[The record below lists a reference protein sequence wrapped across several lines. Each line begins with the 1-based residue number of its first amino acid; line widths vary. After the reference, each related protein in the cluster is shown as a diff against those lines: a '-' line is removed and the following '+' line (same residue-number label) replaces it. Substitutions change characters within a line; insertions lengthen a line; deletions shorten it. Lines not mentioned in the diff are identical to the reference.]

1 MRILLPLLLLLVAI
15 GGTGVVLTREPR
27 RQVLAIAANGFVLT
41 LLFMALQARLVFDLD
56 PAPDVAFAEIAVGAA
71 ATPLLFLV
79 TLASMRMTHDVS
91 PQDDDS

>member
-1 MRILLPLLLLLVAI
+1 MTILLPLLLLLVAI
-15 GGTGVVLTREPR
+15 GGTGGVLPREPR
-27 RQVLAIAANGFVLT
+27 RLVLAIAANGFVLT
-41 LLFMALQARLVFDLD
+41 LLFMALQ
-56 PAPDVAFAEIAVGAA
+56 APDVAFAEIAVGAA

>member
-1 MRILLPLLLLLVAI
+1 MKLLLPLLLLLVAV

-41 LLFMALQARLVFDLD
+41 LLFMALQA
-56 PAPDVAFAEIAVGAA
+56 PDVAFAEIAVGAA

-79 TLASMRMTHDVS
+79 TLASMRMTHGVS
-91 PQDDDS
+91 PQDDGS

>member
-1 MRILLPLLLLLVAI
+1 MKVLLPLLFLLVAI

-41 LLFMALQARLVFDLD
+41 LLFMALQA
-56 PAPDVAFAEIAVGAA
+56 PDVAFAEIAVGAA

-79 TLASMRMTHDVS
+79 TLASMRMRHDVKPEEDAS
-91 PQDDDS
+91 

>member
-1 MRILLPLLLLLVAI
+1 MSLLIPILLLLTAI

-41 LLFMALQARLVFDLD
+41 LLFMALQA
-56 PAPDVAFAEIAVGAA
+56 PDVAFAEIAVGAA

-79 TLASMRMTHDVS
+79 TLASMRMKQDVR
-91 PQDDDS
+91 PENDDS

>member
-41 LLFMALQARLVFDLD
+41 LLFMALQA
-56 PAPDVAFAEIAVGAA
+56 PDVAFAEIAVGAA

>member
-41 LLFMALQARLVFDLD
+41 LLFMALQA
-56 PAPDVAFAEIAVGAA
+56 PDVAFAEIAVGAA

-91 PQDDDS
+91 PEDDDS

>member
-41 LLFMALQARLVFDLD
+41 LLFMALQA
-56 PAPDVAFAEIAVGAA
+56 PDVAFAEIAVGAA

-91 PQDDDS
+91 PGDDDS